1 MWEVAKQVTIRIFAC
16 RVQAPRI
23 YDTVESGS
31 RVAVQGFRC
40 LTDCE
45 FRPRERHFCGKR
57 LVLILSAHARLID
70 IVIVVMQGLSKTSS
84 VG

>member
-1 MWEVAKQVTIRIFAC
+1 MLLLSGYESEVGLFGIVDVGGGKAGAIRIFAY

-23 YDTVESGS
+23 FDTVESGF

-57 LVLILSAHARLID
+57 LVLIL
-70 IVIVVMQGLSKTSS
+70 
-84 VG
+84 